1 MDGPH
6 AGRDDDEND
15 HRCDHGYD
23 HGYDHGCDH
32 AIDHPLQHGDGDF
45 LEPIQPH
52 PQNLKLVLDI
62 CKVDNSYLCP
72 HQLHQLLYHKKSL
85 PLLDD
90 R

>member
-6 AGRDDDEND
+6 AGRDDGENG
-15 HRCDHGYD
+15 HGC
-23 HGYDHGCDH
+23 DHGCDH

-62 CKVDNSYLCP
+62 CKVDSSYLCH